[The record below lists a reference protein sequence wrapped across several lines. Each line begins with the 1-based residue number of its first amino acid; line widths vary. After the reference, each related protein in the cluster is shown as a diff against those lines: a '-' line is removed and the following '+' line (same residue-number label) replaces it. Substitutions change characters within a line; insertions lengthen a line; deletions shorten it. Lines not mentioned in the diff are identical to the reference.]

1 MQRANYQFYD
11 GLFDKLIFIPVEI
24 NGFHVTAMFDT
35 GAAISIIANS
45 LARKIKACVI
55 ENPLTAVN
63 NNGKS
68 FRIEKAA
75 VSSINLGGITIENA
89 VSGIIPDRLFRLRRR
104 RQRKNVSCA
113 DVFGMGHYLSLLL
126 ADR

>member
-45 LARKIKACVI
+45 LARKSK
-55 ENPLTAVN
+55 
-63 NNGKS
+63 
-68 FRIEKAA
+68 
-75 VSSINLGGITIENA
+75 
-89 VSGIIPDRLFRLRRR
+89 
-104 RQRKNVSCA
+104 QR
-113 DVFGMGHYLSLLL
+113 H
-126 ADR
+126 